1 MLFKKFHEEWL
12 SKPRIVCGI
21 MSGTSLDGIDVAI
34 AEFSNDNGNHS
45 FKTLAY
51 QTVPFL
57 KDFRQQVLD
66 IIEHEAPVANVS
78 RMHYL
83 LPKLYAD
90 AVRTVC
96 NDAGF
101 KTSDI
106 DAVGVHGQTVWH
118 APQDEVA
125 STLQLGSVSARA
137 QELRIPVVG
146 DFRAADVA
154 LGGQGAPLVPI
165 FDFAFLKDDSRN
177 IIALNIGGISNITL
191 LPKNCTEEN
200 VIAFDTGPGN
210 VWIDGAMKQYFGKN
224 YDENGNFAREG
235 RTLPRLLAALKELDY
250 IQKLPPK
257 STGRELFTPE
267 VLEKFLKDYASPHSP
282 GEDIVRT
289 LTEFTSWS
297 IAENIR
303 LFGKTDSRLII
314 SGGGVHNSVLLELL
328 KAELPE
334 AEVLK
339 SDEIGL
345 SSDAK
350 EAICFG
356 YLAYRTLGGLP
367 GSLQAVTGALRAS
380 ILGAVAF
387 P

>member
-1 MLFKKFHEEWL
+1 MLFKNFHEEWL
-12 SKPRIVCGI
+12 SQPRVVCGI
-21 MSGTSLDGIDVAI
+21 MSGTSLDGIDVAL
-34 AEFSNDNGNHS
+34 AEFSDNNGEHS

-57 KDFRQQVLD
+57 KEVRQEILD
-66 IIEHEAPVANVS
+66 IIQHEAPVAAVS
-78 RMHYL
+78 RIHYL
-83 LPKLYAD
+83 LPQLYAD
-90 AVRTVC
+90 AVLKVC
-96 NDAGF
+96 QEAGF
-101 KTSDI
+101 KTSEI

-125 STLQLGSVSARA
+125 STLQLGSVSALA
-137 QELRIPVVG
+137 QLLKIPVVG

-165 FDFAFLKDDSRN
+165 FDYEFLKDDSRN
-177 IIALNIGGISNITL
+177 VIALNIGGISNITL
-191 LPKNCTEEN
+191 LPKGCLPEN
-200 VIAFDTGPGN
+200 VVAFDTGPGN

-235 RTLPRLLAALKELDY
+235 RSLPRLLNALKDLDY
-250 IQKLPPK
+250 IKKSPPK

-267 VLEKFLKDYASPHSP
+267 SLEKFLKDFASPHSP

-289 LTEFTSWS
+289 LTEFTAWS

-303 LFGKTDSRLII
+303 QFGKADSRLVI
-314 SGGGVHNSVLLELL
+314 SGGGVHNAVLLELL

-350 EAICFG
+350 EAICFA
-356 YLAYRTLGGLP
+356 YLAYRALGGLP
-367 GSLQAVTGALRAS
+367 GNLPSVTGAKSSAT
-380 ILGAVAF
+380 LGVISL

>member
-1 MLFKKFHEEWL
+1 MFLKKLHEEWL

-21 MSGTSLDGIDVAI
+21 MSGTSLDGIDAAL
-34 AEFSNDNGNHS
+34 AEFSNDNGKHS
-45 FKTLAY
+45 FTTISYL
-51 QTVPFL
+51 TIPFL
-57 KDFRQQVLD
+57 KEVKQEVLD
-66 IIEHEAPVANVS
+66 IIEHGAPIANVS
-78 RMHYL
+78 RLHYL
-83 LPKLYAD
+83 LPKLYAE
-90 AVRTVC
+90 AVQAVC
-96 NDAGF
+96 EQAGF
-101 KTSDI
+101 DLLKI

-125 STLQLGSVSARA
+125 STLQLSSISALA
-137 QELRIPVVG
+137 QLLKIPVVG
-146 DFRAADVA
+146 DFRAADIA

-165 FDFAFLKDDSRN
+165 FDYEFLKDDSRN

-191 LPKNCTEEN
+191 LPQNCSPEN
-200 VIAFDTGPGN
+200 VVAFDTGPGN
-210 VWIDGAMKQYFGKN
+210 VWIDGAMKQYFGKS

-235 RTLPRLLAALKELDY
+235 RTLPRLLAALKEIDY
-250 IQKLPPK
+250 IKKSPPK

-267 VLEKFLKDYASPHSP
+267 KLEKFLKDYASPHSP

-289 LTEFTSWS
+289 LTEFTAWS

-314 SGGGVHNSVLLELL
+314 SGGGVYNTVLLELL

-367 GSLQAVTGALRAS
+367 GNLPSVTGASGPA
-380 ILGAVAF
+380 ILGSVSF
-387 P
+387 